1 MKTRYIYTTLTLA
14 LLTLLTACT
23 PTPHDVVQSTQEAEI
38 YPDYKDVTI
47 PVNIAPLNFV
57 VRGAEAVEVKAG
69 GVTINSKGGN
79 VEFCMS
85 EWREL
90 LEENDS
96 IEVEVT
102 ALKNGQWTSY
112 KKFSWY
118 VVGDSIEAAQ
128 QKLQERGLS
137 SRVVGEGE
145 AVTDQTPVGG
155 AIIPGKSVVVLYAGE
170 DKPEDLCAVP
180 NLVGHTPSEANRIVT
195 NAGLLIRFTG
205 ATSSG
210 GSVRVMSQS
219 EEPGTEFPAGTVIT
233 VQLGDSDIR
242 D

>member
-1 MKTRYIYTTLTLA
+1 MSVAPINDPEIIMLIALDSPNPYTGTYPSGGNMVA
-14 LLTLLTACT
+14 PGCS
-23 PTPHDVVQSTQEAEI
+23 QIMAEI
-38 YPDYKDVTI
+38 LPYLGIEPSYS
-47 PVNIAPLNFV
+47 
-57 VRGAEAVEVKAG
+57 AE
-69 GVTINSKGGN
+69 
-79 VEFCMS
+79 
-85 EWREL
+85 EL
-90 LEENDS
+90 LGADTTVPN
-96 IEVEVT
+96 
-102 ALKNGQWTSY
+102 
-112 KKFSWY
+112 